1 MTKIPPFALALAL
14 SFAAGCG
21 GGYDDGGGASI
32 TCTAGSAIAI
42 GATGTDPACLRVE
55 PSSAVNIS
63 NGRAVALEVRS
74 DPHPTHGSCPEIDAT
89 AAIPAGGS
97 VGVVMTTVG
106 TCRFHD
112 HATGTPLGVIQV
124 GAGSPG
130 PDPY

>member
-1 MTKIPPFALALAL
+1 MTKILPFAFALAL

-21 GGYDDGGGASI
+21 GGSDDGGAPI

-42 GATGTDPACLRVE
+42 GATGADPACLRVA
-55 PSSAVNIS
+55 PSTTVTIS

-74 DPHPTHGSCPEIDAT
+74 NPHPTHGSCPEIDAT

-97 VGVVMTTVG
+97 VDVVMTTVG

-112 HATGTPLGVIQV
+112 HATGTPLGIVQV
-124 GAGSPG
+124 GSGSPG